1 MEKVLKD
8 IYIVEKKWSLIWLN
22 DKEKQTIQTLDYFDF
37 KALLYQSFT
46 EEQIKKILEELDCEK
61 KLLIDFNK
69 EKVKIINQKE
79 EPFINQMKLYMNP
92 NFIQDSIDNPEEN
105 IGTFINF

>member
-1 MEKVLKD
+1 MEKVLKG

-22 DKEKQTIQTLDYFDF
+22 DKEKQTTQTLDYFNF

-46 EEQIKKILEELDCEK
+46 EEQIKKILEELDCER
-61 KLLIDFNK
+61 KLLIDFDK

-79 EPFINQMKLYMNP
+79 ESFINQMTLYMNP

-105 IGTFINF
+105 IGNFINF